1 MSTPRFAQ
9 AAAIVRAQVADG
21 TLKPGQ
27 PAPSGAYLAR
37 VTGFSQDTCVKA
49 LRALTAEGT
58 LTRGVSRNARPR
70 VAAAP
75 GSAPAADAA
84 GALSRALAALRCAAG
99 LSQAD
104 LAALA
109 GYSVTT
115 VGHAETG
122 RVWQSRAFWEK
133 TDAVLAAG
141 GELTRRLDECRAAA
155 AAPAAPPAPVL
166 VPRPML
172 VRMTLHWSD
181 GTTTTARPAP

>member
-27 PAPSGAYLAR
+27 PAPSGAHLAR

-58 LTRGVSRNARPR
+58 LTRGVSRERPPPRRRPR
-70 VAAAP
+70 QPASRRCGRGAVAGAGRAAP
-75 GSAPAADAA
+75 RGRAVPGPACRP
-84 GALSRALAALRCAAG
+84 GRH
-99 LSQAD
+99 
-104 LAALA
+104 
-109 GYSVTT
+109 SVTT

-133 TDAVLAAG
+133 ADAVLAAAG
-141 GELTRRLDECRAAA
+141 
-155 AAPAAPPAPVL
+155 
-166 VPRPML
+166 
-172 VRMTLHWSD
+172 S
-181 GTTTTARPAP
+181 